1 MLQVSIS
8 KILFL
13 SILIFLTGCEDKY
26 QKGYETGYLEGV
38 SVTEKKLKEI
48 IELQEEKIRRQ
59 ERQSTYSPGVSST
72 SVCGGGGVE
81 VNGKHHS
88 AGKTGCVRV
97 YSDGRIEKY

>member
-1 MLQVSIS
+1 M
-8 KILFL
+8 L
-13 SILIFLTGCEDKY
+13 SIFLLLVGCEDKY

-38 SVTEKKLKEI
+38 SITEKRLNELI
-48 IELQEEKIRRQ
+48 QLQEEKIYRL
-59 ERQSTYSPGVSST
+59 ERQSNYSSGVSST
-72 SVCGGGGVE
+72 SVCGGGVE

>member
-1 MLQVSIS
+1 MLQVRIS

-13 SILIFLTGCEDKY
+13 SILIFLAGCEDKY

-38 SVTEKKLKEI
+38 SVTEKKLNELI
-48 IELQEEKIRRQ
+48 QLQEEKIYRLERR
-59 ERQSTYSPGVSST
+59 SNYSSGVSST